1 MTCPRLCLNLS
12 DTIKCYDRIQ
22 SMLKMLMMLNVATGL
37 HVTEG
42 GGIHV
47 SYVIGGVLS
56 VLAILILIAVL
67 IIYR

>member
-1 MTCPRLCLNLS
+1 MMQWNSKRAQDANDANCLRL
-12 DTIKCYDRIQ
+12 I
-22 SMLKMLMMLNVATGL
+22 
-37 HVTEG
+37 EG

-56 VLAILILIAVL
+56 VLAILVLIAAL

>member
-1 MTCPRLCLNLS
+1 
-12 DTIKCYDRIQ
+12 
-22 SMLKMLMMLNVATGL
+22 MLMMLNVATGL